1 MKIALTSQN
10 KYKKKI
16 LFDVIEEEEDE
27 DKNKVNNKNQNLPQ
41 NLDIN
46 VLQSE
51 NIGNKNENDIFIDT
65 KYSNINSKNGIKEKD
80 KIISKNS
87 DYSLFFFVS

>member
-1 MKIALTSQN
+1 MTSQN

-27 DKNKVNNKNQNLPQ
+27 DKNKVNNKDKNSLK

-46 VLQSE
+46 ILQSKQ
-51 NIGNKNENDIFIDT
+51 NQNKNVGQPQIF
-65 KYSNINSKNGIKEKD
+65 
-80 KIISKNS
+80 
-87 DYSLFFFVS
+87 

>member
-27 DKNKVNNKNQNLPQ
+27 DKNKVNNKNQNSPK

-51 NIGNKNENDIFIDT
+51 NIGNIKHKKNRTELIAQSYFFLLVT
-65 KYSNINSKNGIKEKD
+65 YSS
-80 KIISKNS
+80 
-87 DYSLFFFVS
+87 SLRAWSRLPSVC